1 MKRTPLFFLST
12 TLSTALLAGTIGGQL
27 AQADEAMVDGV
38 TETGRASASAAPTLQ
53 APLPPALP
61 WSGASEELLKNI
73 PAEWLTPIEQ
83 SQFVG
88 TPNYDDTL
96 TFLRRLDLQSELI
109 QLQEFGR
116 SAEGRPL
123 VLVIASKNP
132 EPLLN
137 RRLKSPA
144 ARVLMQAGIH
154 AGEIDGKD
162 AGLMLLRD
170 FALGKQLQLI
180 DNADLYFVPVFNVDG
195 HERRGGS
202 SDGRPSNQRVNQRG
216 PEQMG
221 WRTTA
226 QNLNLNR
233 DYMKAE
239 SPEMQAMLR
248 LLQRLDPELYLDLHV
263 TDGIDY
269 QYDIT
274 FGSNDRNAYSPRIAR
289 WLREQYRPGLDKALK
304 KQGHIPGPLIFA
316 NANKDLSQGI
326 SDWQASPRFSQGY
339 GDLRHL
345 PAMLVENHSLKPYK
359 QRVLGTYVL
368 MAATLE
374 LAGKNV
380 ASLRTAIAADRQQR
394 AETLGFVPTADTANS
409 YKMKFA
415 GVAHENYQSPISGD
429 TEVRWLGQPQEFD
442 VDVIPSQPSVL
453 VTRPKAYWLPATASN
468 AIAVLRRHGIQLE
481 EIKQPTTR
489 QLEWYRLPDAK
500 QQPKAFEG
508 RALVSSGQPVIET
521 HERTFPAGSVRVSTD
536 QPLGELV
543 VALLEPQSE
552 DSLFSWGYFL
562 EILSA
567 TEYIEGYV
575 VEPLAQQMLQQNP
588 ALQEAFNKALQD
600 ENFAKDP
607 EARLRWFYQR
617 SGYAD
622 PEYLLYPVAVER

>member
-1 MKRTPLFFLST
+1 MTRTRLNTLLTALFT
-12 TLSTALLAGTIGGQL
+12 TLLTSPSPQANDAALAN
-27 AQADEAMVDGV
+27 AD
-38 TETGRASASAAPTLQ
+38 SAAPTSSSAGVIH

-61 WSGASEELLKNI
+61 WSGPSEELLKDV
-73 PAEWLTPIEQ
+73 PAEWLTPSEQ
-83 SQFVG
+83 SQFSS
-88 TPNYDDTL
+88 TPSYDDTI
-96 TFLRRLDLQSELI
+96 TFLRRLDLHSDLI

-137 RRLKSPA
+137 KRAKLPA
-144 ARVLMQAGIH
+144 VRVLIQAGIH

-170 FALGKQLQLI
+170 FALGKQLPLL

-195 HERRGGS
+195 HERRGGAN
-202 SDGRPSNQRVNQRG
+202 GRPSNQRVNQRG
-216 PEQMG
+216 PDQMG
-221 WRTTA
+221 WRATA
-226 QNLNLNR
+226 SNRNLNR

-239 SPEMQAMLR
+239 TPEMQAMLR
-248 LLQRLDPELYLDLHV
+248 LFQRLDPELYLDIHV

-274 FGSNDRNAYSPRIAR
+274 YGSNDRHAFSPRIAR
-289 WLREQYRPGLDKALK
+289 WLREQYRPGIDKALK

-316 NANKDLSQGI
+316 NNNKDLTQGI

-339 GDLRHL
+339 GDLRHV

-368 MAATLE
+368 MANSLE
-374 LAGKNV
+374 LAGKN
-380 ASLRTAIAADRQQR
+380 AATLRSAIAGDRQQR
-394 AETLGFVPTADTANS
+394 AETLGFAHTADPANT
-409 YKMKFA
+409 YKMTFA
-415 GVAHENYQSPISGD
+415 GVAHESYDSAISGSK
-429 TEVRWLGQPQEFD
+429 EVRWLGQAQEMEI
-442 VDVIPSQPSVL
+442 DVIPSQPTVT
-453 VTRPKAYWLPATASN
+453 VTRPKAYWVPATATDV
-468 AIAVLRRHGIQLE
+468 IASLRRHGIQLE

-489 QLEWYRLPDAK
+489 NLELYRLPNASM
-500 QQPKAFEG
+500 QARPFEG
-508 RALVSSGQPVIET
+508 RAMAQSGQPVIEN
-521 HERTFPAGSVRVSTD
+521 RARLFMPGSVRVSTE

-552 DSLFSWGYFL
+552 DSYFSWGYFL
-562 EILSA
+562 EILNA

-575 VEPLAQQMLQQNP
+575 VEPMAAAMLQQNP
-588 ALQEAFNKALQD
+588 SLQEAFNQALQD
-600 ENFAKDP
+600 EKFAADP
-607 EARLRWFYQR
+607 DARLRWFYQR

-622 PEYLLYPVAVER
+622 PEHLLYPVAIER

>member
-1 MKRTPLFFLST
+1 MTRTHLNSLLTMLLT
-12 TLSTALLAGTIGGQL
+12 TLLASPV
-27 AQADEAMVDGV
+27 ARADDANL
-38 TETGRASASAAPTLQ
+38 ASADKPAADDGANTSLQ

-61 WSGASEELLKNI
+61 WSGASEALLKDV
-73 PAEWLTPIEQ
+73 PAEWLTPSEQ
-83 SQFVG
+83 SQFAS
-88 TPNYDDTL
+88 TPNYDETL
-96 TFLRRLDLQSELI
+96 AFLRKLDMQSELI

-132 EPLLN
+132 EPLLTK
-137 RRLKSPA
+137 RVRLPA
-144 ARVLMQAGIH
+144 VRVLIQAGIH

-170 FALGKQLQLI
+170 FALGKQAQLL

-202 SDGRPSNQRVNQRG
+202 AGRPSNQRVNQRG

-248 LLQRLDPELYLDLHV
+248 LFQRVVPELYLDIHV

-274 FGSNDRNAYSPRIAR
+274 YGSNDRHAFSPRIAR
-289 WLREQYRPGLDKALK
+289 WLREQYRPGLDLALK

-316 NANKDLSQGI
+316 NDNKDLSKGL
-326 SDWQASPRFSQGY
+326 SDWQASPRYSQGY

-368 MAATLE
+368 MATTLE
-374 LAGKNV
+374 LAGKQT
-380 ASLRTAIAADRQQR
+380 AALRAAIATDRQQR
-394 AETLGFVPTADTANS
+394 LNTLGFVHVPDPANAS
-409 YKMKFA
+409 KMKFA
-415 GVAHENYQSPISGD
+415 GVSHARFDSAISGAS
-429 TEVRWLGQPQEFD
+429 EVRWLGQPETVE
-442 VDVIPSQPSVL
+442 VDVIPSQPSVQ
-453 VTRPKAYWLPATASN
+453 VSRPKAYWIPVTESAV
-468 AIAVLRRHGIQLE
+468 IAKLKLHGILVE
-481 EIKQPTTR
+481 EQKQPVTR
-489 QLEWYRLPDAK
+489 TLEHYRLPQATM
-500 QQPKAFEG
+500 QARPFEG
-508 RALVSSGQPVIET
+508 RALAQSGQPLIET
-521 HERTFPAGSVRVSTD
+521 RERTFPAGSIRVSTD

-562 EILSA
+562 QILTA

-575 VEPLAQQMLQQNP
+575 VEPLATQMLQQNP
-588 ALQEAFNKALQD
+588 ALQDAFNQAMQD
-600 ENFAKDP
+600 EAFAKDP

-622 PEYLLYPVAVER
+622 PDFLLYPIAVER